1 MSHILPFSISGYE
14 FRHVE
19 SDDDEAQD
27 ASITWHRLKSSAT
40 HKWRGENYIRCDQDE
55 PYEVFSI
62 FDATDSLWG
71 VWSLYRIQDVSP
83 TSISAICSP
92 TFPSVANAVP
102 QDSFG
107 PDGSTVINA
116 DEVTETNAVREQFW
130 RHTFGCIESM
140 LLNPMQM
147 TDGSSKSIDHFRFP
161 SVAGGDP
168 SQHEWSG
175 VKDQFDRYCKIE
187 VQFDAAGIAVRTLP
201 GWKSVDPDPDRPV
214 GKFFV

>member
-1 MSHILPFSISGYE
+1 VSHILPFSISGYE

-19 SDDDEAQD
+19 PDDAD
-27 ASITWHRLKSSAT
+27 AENTHDAWGKLKSSAT
-40 HKWRGENYIRCDQDE
+40 YRWRGESYIRCGQDE

-62 FDATDSLWG
+62 FDSSDLLCG
-71 VWSLYRIQDVSP
+71 VWSLYRIQDVTP
-83 TSISAICSP
+83 TSISAMCSP
-92 TFPSVANAVP
+92 TFPMVATSVP

-107 PDGSTVINA
+107 PDGTTIINA
-116 DEVTETNAVREQFW
+116 EELIESNERRERFW
-130 RHTFGCIESM
+130 RQTFGCIESM

-147 TDGSSKSIDHFRFP
+147 PDGSSKSIDHFRFP

-187 VQFDAAGIAVRTLP
+187 VQFDEAGIAVRTLP

-214 GKFFV
+214 GEFFV

>member
-1 MSHILPFSISGYE
+1 MSHILPFIISGYE

-19 SDDDEAQD
+19 SHDDGVELVSSAWN
-27 ASITWHRLKSSAT
+27 SLKSSAT
-40 HKWRGENYIRCDQDE
+40 HRWRGENYIRCGQEE

-62 FDATDSLWG
+62 FDETDSLWG

-83 TSISAICSP
+83 TSISAMCSP
-92 TFPSVANAVP
+92 TFPMVATALP

-116 DEVTETNAVREQFW
+116 DEMTESNERREQFW
-130 RHTFGCIESM
+130 RQTFACIESM

-147 TDGSSKSIDHFRFP
+147 PDGSTKSIDHFRFP

-168 SQHEWSG
+168 AQHEWSG
-175 VKDQFDRYCKIE
+175 VKDKFDRYCKIE
-187 VQFDAAGIAVRTLP
+187 VQFDESGTAVRTLP
-201 GWKSVDPDPDRPV
+201 GWKSVDPDPDRTV
-214 GKFFV
+214 GEFLA